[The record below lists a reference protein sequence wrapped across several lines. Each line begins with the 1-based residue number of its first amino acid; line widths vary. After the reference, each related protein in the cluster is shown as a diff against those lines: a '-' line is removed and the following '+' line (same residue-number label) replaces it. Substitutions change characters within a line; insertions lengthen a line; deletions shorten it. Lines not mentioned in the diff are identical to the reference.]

1 MLRRLKESVASELP
15 AKSEVVLRAAMG
27 PYQAALMRLVRCGFE
42 AGAGAAGGSGGGSGA
57 SGATALN
64 RAVNNTVMEMRNICN
79 HPYIRCADLGWSVD
93 CGVLAVQ
100 QSNRCPG
107 MQYLSRAVI
116 MRAHHA
122 QSLRHCCTSFKEG
135 TTAIP
140 RRQLP
145 LATRPQC

>member
-42 AGAGAAGGSGGGSGA
+42 AGAAGGGVA

-79 HPYIRCADLGWSVD
+79 HPYIRCAKQGWSVD
-93 CGVLAVQ
+93 C
-100 QSNRCPG
+100 
-107 MQYLSRAVI
+107 
-116 MRAHHA
+116 
-122 QSLRHCCTSFKEG
+122 TS
-135 TTAIP
+135 
-140 RRQLP
+140 
-145 LATRPQC
+145 